1 MRLRFRPEFLNR
13 LDEYIIFSGLT
24 KRDLRRIVE
33 QQVSLLNK
41 RLQDKRIS
49 VRCTN
54 EALDYLAEVG
64 YDPAYG
70 ARPLQRSVRKEL
82 ETPLARELLSGT
94 FKDGSDVLIDVVNDR
109 ISLKPDAA
117 PSALPLVSTSASSS
131 PVELDSP
138 PPALS

>member
-41 RLQDKRIS
+41 RLQDKRIN
-49 VRCTN
+49 VRCTT

-82 ETPLARELLSGT
+82 ETPLARELLSGV
-94 FKDGSDVLIDVVNDR
+94 FRDGSDVLVDVVNDR
-109 ISLKPDAA
+109 IALRTDDA
-117 PSALPLVSTSASSS
+117 PSAVALVSTSASRSRAGPDSS
-131 PVELDSP
+131 P
-138 PPALS
+138 PA

>member
-70 ARPLQRSVRKEL
+70 ARPLQRAVRKEL
-82 ETPLARELLSGT
+82 ETPMARELLSGNIS
-94 FKDGSDVLIDVVNDR
+94 DGSDVLVDVINDR
-109 ISLKPDAA
+109 
-117 PSALPLVSTSASSS
+117 LVLQRDDSSS
-131 PVELDSP
+131 SNT
-138 PPALS
+138 SS